1 MTIILHRLCL
11 DNIRVY
17 MVDLFVTFDSIKDIL
32 GLPTRAML
40 WTRHSAIIFEV
51 DKRGSEYVPTFL
63 REEVFEDGEVVDVA
77 EEVDMSFLFGDLF
90 EEWN

>member
-17 MVDLFVTFDSIKDIL
+17 VVDLFVTFDSIKDIFR
-32 GLPTRAML
+32 LPTRAML

-51 DKRGSEYVPTFL
+51 DKRGSEYIPTFL
-63 REEVFEDGEVVDVA
+63 CEEVFEDGEVVNIA
-77 EEVDMSFLFGDLF
+77 EEVDMGFLFRYLF
-90 EEWN
+90 EEWD